1 MVLFGQWMAHH
12 SIRQMSLADTMRS
25 RSLQPLSP
33 FRQILANPT
42 PDTGDNEETD
52 LADDVDADRAD
63 EGNNQANETSVLNLH
78 LSDAS
83 DMDTTD
89 GPTPGLP
96 GGSPQLGQPG
106 PSGLQGTRFGA
117 QTIGRRHNW
126 PASYFHQVQTGTFF
140 SHHKLEN
147 FSRVTHIPKS

>member
-1 MVLFGQWMAHH
+1 
-12 SIRQMSLADTMRS
+12 MSLADTMRS

-42 PDTGDNEETD
+42 PDTGDNEDAD

-63 EGNNQANETSVLNLH
+63 EGNNQANETSALNLH

-83 DMDTTD
+83 DMDTTE
-89 GPTPGLP
+89 GSPQPTPGLP

-140 SHHKLEN
+140 PHHKLEN